1 MLSWVTPVWLVG
13 LVLLPAIRWL
23 HRGGRHRL
31 ALPVAHL
38 GLWRGAAASPAAAG
52 QRRPPD
58 PAWRRRALLTA
69 LVLTALAEPQLP
81 RQRPDITLWVDDS
94 VSLLTREAQG
104 TRLADG
110 LAQARSLL
118 AGMPG
123 AEVDVRTLSDP
134 WHSLGPLSDAST
146 AMLTQGAGRNPP
158 QPPPA
163 GLLRSD
169 KLQWLL
175 TDGTQPSWLG
185 WPGGRRPDRTLS
197 VGKLTRNVAVERFSA
212 RRNLD
217 QPDKLDLLLKLS
229 NGGDSVETRS
239 VVIAS
244 EAGELARAA
253 RQLQPG
259 ASVLVLLQVQA
270 TVAAAG
276 WVRATLQPGDA
287 LAEDDEIALDLAP
300 LRARPVATDPA
311 CPAALVAAVAA
322 HPGLVIAA
330 YAAPYTASN
339 PASNPASSPATNPAP
354 NPAAVLD
361 CGTARS
367 GAPLPTVRVLAQRT
381 PSWPTGAARWSTRVA
396 PASRLRLDA
405 DSLPVAARLQ
415 ATPADA
421 VLLAIGD
428 EPVIISRGGP
438 ATLLETS
445 VDFAALANLHGPQI
459 PLLLNLLLEQVLGPG
474 LLDGIA
480 LTQRSPT
487 AARVVPS
494 RPAADTPGESPSRE
508 SRLLRGATQ
517 PLLALAALVL
527 LWEIGALARQG
538 WQQRRAEA
546 SRHGSAAHRPGPL
559 ARPLAASSKPA
570 EVPVE

>member
-1 MLSWVTPVWLVG
+1 MSWVTPVWLVG

-23 HRGGRHRL
+23 HRGGRHRR

-81 RQRPDITLWVDDS
+81 HQRPDITLWVDDS
-94 VSLLTREAQG
+94 LSLLTREAQG

-123 AEVDVRTLSDP
+123 AEVEVRTLSDP
-134 WHSLGPLSDAST
+134 WHSLGPLTDAST
-146 AMLTQGAGRNPP
+146 ATLAQGAGRNPP

-244 EAGELARAA
+244 EAGELARSGH
-253 RQLQPG
+253 QLQPG
-259 ASVLVLLQVQA
+259 ASVLVRLQVQA

-276 WVRATLQPGDA
+276 RVRATLQPGDA
-287 LAEDDEIALDLAP
+287 LAEDDDIALDLTP
-300 LRARPVATDPA
+300 LRAHPVATDPA

-322 HPGLVIAA
+322 HPGLMIAP
-330 YAAPYTASN
+330 YAAPNST
-339 PASNPASSPATNPAP
+339 T

-367 GAPLPTVRVLAQRT
+367 GAALPTVRVLAQRT
-381 PSWPTGAARWSTRVA
+381 PSWPAGAARWSTRVA

-421 VLLAIGD
+421 VLLALGD

-438 ATLLETS
+438 VALLETS
-445 VDFAALANLHGPQI
+445 VDFAALANPPGPQI
-459 PLLLNLLLEQVLGPG
+459 PLLLNLMFEQLLGRG

-494 RPAADTPGESPSRE
+494 RPAADPPGENLSRG
-508 SRLLRGATQ
+508 SRRLRDVTP

-538 WQQRRAEA
+538 WQQRRAGA
-546 SRHGSAAHRPGPL
+546 SRHGSAAHRPGPV

>member
-23 HRGGRHRL
+23 HRGGRHRR

-38 GLWRGAAASPAAAG
+38 GLWRGAATSPTAAG

-69 LVLTALAEPQLP
+69 LVLVALAEPQLP

-94 VSLLTREAQG
+94 LSLLTREAQG
-104 TRLADG
+104 TRLVDG

-123 AEVDVRTLSDP
+123 AEVEVRTLSDP

-146 AMLTQGAGRNPP
+146 ATLAGGAGRNPP

-217 QPDKLDLLLKLS
+217 QPDKLDLLLKLT

-244 EAGELARAA
+244 ETGELARAVH
-253 RQLQPG
+253 QLQPG

-276 WVRATLQPGDA
+276 RVRATLQPGDA
-287 LAEDDEIALDLAP
+287 LAEDDEITLDLTP

-322 HPGLVIAA
+322 HPGLKTAP
-330 YAAPYTASN
+330 YAAPYAASN
-339 PASNPASSPATNPAP
+339 AAP

-381 PSWPTGAARWSTRVA
+381 PSWPAGAARWSTRVA
-396 PASRLRLDA
+396 PANRLRLDA

-415 ATPADA
+415 ANTADA

-438 ATLLETS
+438 AALLETS
-445 VDFAALANLHGPQI
+445 VDFAALANPPGLHI
-459 PLLLNLLLEQVLGPG
+459 PLLLNLMFEQVLGPG

-480 LTQRSPT
+480 ITQRSPT

-494 RPAADTPGESPSRE
+494 RPAADTPGESLSRG
-508 SRLLRGATQ
+508 SRMLRGATQ

-538 WQQRRAEA
+538 WRQGRPWA
-546 SRHGSAAHRPGPL
+546 SRHGSAAHPPGPV
-559 ARPLAASSKPA
+559 ARPLAASSRPT

>member
-81 RQRPDITLWVDDS
+81 RQWPDITLWVDDS

-123 AEVDVRTLSDP
+123 AELEVRTLSDP

-146 AMLTQGAGRNPP
+146 ATLTQGAGRNPP

-197 VGKLTRNVAVERFSA
+197 VGTLTRNVAVERFSA

-253 RQLQPG
+253 HQLQPG

-270 TVAAAG
+270 AVAVAG
-276 WVRATLQPGDA
+276 RVRATLQPGDA
-287 LAEDDEIALDLAP
+287 LAEDDELALDLAP

-330 YAAPYTASN
+330 YAAAYAAPYAASN
-339 PASNPASSPATNPAP
+339 LATIPAP

-438 ATLLETS
+438 TALLETS
-445 VDFAALANLHGPQI
+445 VDFAALANPHGPQV
-459 PLLLNLLLEQVLGPG
+459 PLLLNLMVEQVLGPG

-508 SRLLRGATQ
+508 SRRLRGATQ
-517 PLLALAALVL
+517 PLLALAALVVL

-538 WQQRRAEA
+538 WQQRRAGA